1 MSVAQEA
8 DEETRRSG
16 GNYRERITDPSK
28 INVQDFENPWNF
40 YYLFGCD
47 EGVVND
53 WLQRNGLLPVTLTCE
68 TVVNGGKCGGFMT
81 LKPSANLEG
90 GKLFRCRNN
99 RDHRKTLKAYSFF
112 EGSNLKIQD
121 IMVFMKSYLDK
132 CTLLQCSKFSGIAYG
147 STGVDWGSFMR
158 ELFLEHYVRTIKNL
172 KLHGEIEIDESL
184 FGRRVKFH
192 RGNPNKGM
200 KVWIFGLVERRSN
213 QVILYPVADRR
224 EVTLIPVIQRHVEP
238 GSTIYSD
245 GWSAY
250 CNLNDLGYRHF
261 TVIHKY
267 AFKKVYRNVET
278 GQLVSVHT
286 NKIEG
291 AWTHAKMHFRKM
303 AGTQITQ
310 FEGHLAEIMWRSQA
324 KGNIYSEF
332 FELLKSVYTL
342 EKPAEYQY
350 RFPVF
355 DTWSGGSVQDSV
367 EPSMSDAE
375 SMSES
380 EDNDEADRTLISSN
394 QAADLDTTLRDTTI
408 TERPSTSNARTASQ
422 PAQTGRV
429 RQQEH
434 VCHPQGFVEE
444 KRDGPRTKTTKRK
457 HPFQRRS
464 NPYSRDAFVDPNW
477 SDDDD
482 FQQ

>member
-1 MSVAQEA
+1 M
-8 DEETRRSG
+8 
-16 GNYRERITDPSK
+16 
-28 INVQDFENPWNF
+28 QDFENPWNF

-112 EGSNLKIQD
+112 EGSNLKIRD

-132 CTLLQCSKFSGIAYG
+132 CTLLQCSKFVGIAYG
-147 STGVDWGSFMR
+147 STGVHWGSFMR
-158 ELFLEHYVRTIKNL
+158 NISGTLCQDNKNL
-172 KLHGEIEIDESL
+172 KLQGEIEIDESL

-200 KVWIFGLVERRSN
+200 KVWIFGLVERRTN

-261 TVIHKY
+261 TIIHKY
-267 AFKKVYRNVET
+267 AFKKMYRNVET
-278 GQLVSVHT
+278 GQVRGRMQRCIFGKWLEH
-286 NKIEG
+286 
-291 AWTHAKMHFRKM
+291 
-303 AGTQITQ
+303 
-310 FEGHLAEIMWRSQA
+310 
-324 KGNIYSEF
+324 
-332 FELLKSVYTL
+332 KS
-342 EKPAEYQY
+342 
-350 RFPVF
+350 R
-355 DTWSGGSVQDSV
+355 
-367 EPSMSDAE
+367 
-375 SMSES
+375 
-380 EDNDEADRTLISSN
+380 N
-394 QAADLDTTLRDTTI
+394 LRDI
-408 TERPSTSNARTASQ
+408 RLR
-422 PAQTGRV
+422 
-429 RQQEH
+429 
-434 VCHPQGFVEE
+434 
-444 KRDGPRTKTTKRK
+444 
-457 HPFQRRS
+457 
-464 NPYSRDAFVDPNW
+464 
-477 SDDDD
+477 
-482 FQQ
+482 